1 MPDGESYPS
10 CFGPYLR
17 YAISTD
23 FENFTTDFENFGKK
37 FRFFDEDHFRL
48 LLLVELKPAE
58 LVRAFEGAMGAHDEF
73 GAEFGPD
80 VGETQYATMR
90 CRTAAVTD
98 QVRAFPIWTHY
109 VSRVELSL
117 PVKPSSPTEF
127 NKKVALDD
135 RYDQGMDAPGS
146 LLIGMLDDG
155 CPFAAAHFL
164 KTLAGGAISTRVRGI
179 WDQNQDKL
187 PVTIGGRDFGKKLPD
202 FDYGLEYRRDFAPPL
217 APGKIGL
224 DEWIG
229 LHSTPPTNAIDED
242 HCYAD
247 AEFTSL
253 RYREAH
259 GALVM
264 DVLAG
269 RMPISSRIGPL
280 PPGDRRDPPNWKPG
294 TDAAASAEVVFVQFS
309 DDNIRDATGVWLPTY
324 VVHGIQY
331 VLSFAKPNVTNNV
344 IINLSYGPTTGPHDG
359 MAELETALTAL
370 VAEYDGSA
378 GKPKLE
384 IVLAAGNSYLTE
396 GHVIFRR
403 HHHQPNHVK
412 WTWRLPPDNTVLCF
426 AEVWMKTAHV
436 GNVSVTLTSPSG
448 AIYDSTIPTTA
459 QSLAGVDG
467 PIAWG
472 SDDTMWRLQVKP
484 TIATAAL
491 VAEHGDWTISVTG
504 VDHHAVVHAYVA
516 RTDPNMN
523 IHTGAKRSYFVDP
536 EWERT
541 RSASAGCTRVNG
553 EFDKSGSLVRRF
565 STLNG
570 IATAKDSSVH
580 VAGGYVLL
588 DGRKSPY
595 SSAGPARRGPL
606 AHRVGP
612 DYLMLCDES
621 YALQGIRA
629 GGTRSGT
636 VFRLI
641 GTSAAAPQLA
651 RQVAKLVPLPPPTNV
666 PLPGD
671 TVEIEK
677 RGGGDI
683 EPP

>member
-17 YAISTD
+17 YAIDSD
-23 FENFTTDFENFGKK
+23 FENFSTDFENFGKT
-37 FRFFDEDHFRL
+37 FRFFDEERFRL
-48 LLLVELKPAE
+48 PLLVELKQAE
-58 LVRAFEGAMGAHDEF
+58 LVRAFEQAMGARDEF

-80 VGETQYATMR
+80 VGKTRYATMR
-90 CRTAAVTD
+90 CRKAAVTD
-98 QVRAFPIWTHY
+98 QYGAFRIWREY

-117 PVKPSSPTEF
+117 PVRPSSPGRLNRKAEL
-127 NKKVALDD
+127 VH
-135 RYDQGMDAPGS
+135 RYEEGKAPPGS

-164 KTLAGGAISTRVRGI
+164 QTLSTGAISTRVRGI

-187 PVTIGGRDFGKKLPD
+187 PVTINGRVFGEGLTD

-224 DEWIG
+224 DDWIG
-229 LHSTPPTNAIDED
+229 LYSTPQNGIDED

-253 RYREAH
+253 KYRESH
-259 GALVM
+259 GAHVM

-269 RMPISSRIGPL
+269 RIPISSRIGPL
-280 PPGDRRDPPNWKPG
+280 PPGDRRDPPSWKPG
-294 TDAAASAEVVFVQFS
+294 TDAASSAEVVFVQFS
-309 DDNIRDATGVWLPTY
+309 EDNIRDATGVWLLTY
-324 VVHGIQY
+324 AVQGIQY
-331 VLSFAKPNVTNNV
+331 VLSFAKPYVTRRV

-370 VAEYDGSA
+370 VADYDGTS

-396 GHVIFRR
+396 GHVVFRR
-403 HHHQPNHVK
+403 HHNQPDHVE

-426 AEVWMKTAHV
+426 SEVWMKTVHA

-484 TIATAAL
+484 TIASAGL
-491 VAEHGDWTISVTG
+491 VAEHGDWTIG
-504 VDHHAVVHAYVA
+504 VAGVPHHAEVHAYVA
-516 RTDPNMN
+516 RSDPNMGVR
-523 IHTGAKRSYFVDP
+523 TGAKLSYFVDP
-536 EWERT
+536 TWERT
-541 RSASAGCTRVNG
+541 RSASASCTRVNG
-553 EFDKSGSLVRRF
+553 EFDKSGSLIRRF
-565 STLNG
+565 GTLNG
-570 IATAKDSSVH
+570 IATARDSDVH
-580 VAGGYVLL
+580 VAGGYVIL

-595 SSAGPARRGPL
+595 SSAGPARPGPL

-612 DYLMLCDES
+612 DYLLPCDES

-629 GGTRSGT
+629 GGSRSGS

-651 RQVAKLVPLPPPTNV
+651 RWVVDSTLPSPTNV
-666 PLPGD
+666 PSPTD

-677 RGGGDI
+677 RGGGNLA
-683 EPP
+683 PP